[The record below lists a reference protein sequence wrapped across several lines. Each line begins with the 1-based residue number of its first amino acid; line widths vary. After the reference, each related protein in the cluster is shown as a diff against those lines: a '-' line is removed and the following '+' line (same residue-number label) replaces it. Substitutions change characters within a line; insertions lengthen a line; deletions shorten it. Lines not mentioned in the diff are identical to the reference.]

1 MPMTLQVIIAVAL
14 SIIAIYFLVLTALTI
29 VAYLKIRALQR
40 YVNSVVRDR
49 LDQSLEHLKN
59 ISERVEEVADSTAG
73 KVEDL
78 TGILPELRD
87 KLEEL
92 IDLLDLVQEKLRSP
106 LLNIVS
112 AVKIFSD
119 KVHRWM

>member
-1 MPMTLQVIIAVAL
+1 MTVQVIIAVAV
-14 SIIAIYFLVLTALTI
+14 SIIAIYYLVLTALA
-29 VAYLKIRALQR
+29 VSAYLKYRSLEQ
-40 YVNSVVRDR
+40 YVRGLVRDK
-49 LDQSLEHLKN
+49 LDSSLDHLKN
-59 ISERVEEVADSTAG
+59 ISERVEEVADNTAG

-87 KLEEL
+87 KMQEL

-119 KVHRWM
+119 KMNRWK